1 MKYKD
6 SEVIS
11 KNAKKNKSRNEKMS
25 KVIKFL
31 INLPLITNFRL
42 YKKITNTSSN
52 LEKAFYSIRIR
63 K

>member
-25 KVIKFL
+25 KVIKFW

-42 YKKITNTSSN
+42 YKQITNTSFN
-52 LEKAFYSIRIR
+52 LENAFYSIRIR

>member
-25 KVIKFL
+25 KVIKFW
-31 INLPLITNFRL
+31 INLPLIINFRL
-42 YKKITNTSSN
+42 YKKITNTSFN
-52 LEKAFYSIRIR
+52 LENAFYSIRIR

>member
-25 KVIKFL
+25 KVIKFW

-42 YKKITNTSSN
+42 YKKITNTSFT
-52 LEKAFYSIRIR
+52 LENAFYSIRIR